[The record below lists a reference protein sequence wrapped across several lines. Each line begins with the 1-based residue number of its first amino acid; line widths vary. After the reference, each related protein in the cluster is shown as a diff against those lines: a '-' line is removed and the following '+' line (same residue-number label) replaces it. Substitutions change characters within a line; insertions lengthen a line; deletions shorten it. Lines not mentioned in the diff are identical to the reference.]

1 MEEGPSSHTD
11 WIAMV
16 ANAYYSRHCE
26 DIARLLVGIQPPYK
40 LFGDEP
46 EPLSVRID
54 SAEMD
59 GFLRFFQDDHCMLD
73 CNQCDYCGNWARR
86 AVRVNGRPMEC
97 AQALANDLQTIR
109 VGSYRSGR

>member
-1 MEEGPSSHTD
+1 
-11 WIAMV
+11 
-16 ANAYYSRHCE
+16 
-26 DIARLLVGIQPPYK
+26 
-40 LFGDEP
+40 
-46 EPLSVRID
+46 LSVRID
-54 SAEMD
+54 SAELD
-59 GFLRFFQDDHCMLD
+59 GFLRFFQDDHCALD